1 MSTCIYKYPLQEF
14 SIGGQFVSM
23 PQGAR
28 LLTAQLQDD
37 VLVIWAVVV
46 QENIQVHRKIV
57 LVGTGAE
64 PVQDSTGMWYE
75 PFAWFDR
82 KAACWKTWKRCS
94 ETGWALFSQTWPR
107 SGMTRNGI
115 AFQRVPLVP
124 RRNVIG
130 SGLLPTLAKSE
141 SRDWSQAQILARLD
155 RGGRVARRICSRS
168 QMLRSSAEIVGLS
181 PSFAEMMTGLPP
193 GHTE

>member
-57 LVGTGAE
+57 LVGTGWVTIGAHGNYLGT
-64 PVQDSTGMWYE
+64 VQY
-75 PFAWFDR
+75 
-82 KAACWKTWKRCS
+82 
-94 ETGWALFSQTWPR
+94 R
-107 SGMTRNGI
+107 SG
-115 AFQRVPLVP
+115 LVFH
-124 RRNVIG
+124 VFDHG
-130 SGLLPTLAKSE
+130 EEK
-141 SRDWSQAQILARLD
+141 
-155 RGGRVARRICSRS
+155 
-168 QMLRSSAEIVGLS
+168 
-181 PSFAEMMTGLPP
+181 
-193 GHTE
+193 